1 MYNLNFKTLE
11 RVSFY
16 YIKIKR
22 RDDYMKIK
30 LVNGTVLEVENIV
43 PKNDLI
49 VISIMNSNL
58 TDLRTLFDNKI
69 NLSTIEVLTEN
80 DVVCGVYNGY
90 KKVDSYVIKPEIE
103 TDIIVITLT
112 KPTETEER
120 LTAAEDWG
128 YYNV

>member
-1 MYNLNFKTLE
+1 
-11 RVSFY
+11 
-16 YIKIKR
+16 
-22 RDDYMKIK
+22 MKIK

-120 LTAAEDWG
+120 LTAAEDAIEKLILSG
-128 YYNV
+128 LGVL